1 MVSTT
6 QSLEYVN
13 LNLEDDEVSV
23 TGLINEMQSDNETG
37 YSSTDSEDEKEEVKT
52 NLTGGNSPRAQ
63 LLIRKGR
70 KLIVDKKAEKKR
82 EKEEKKDEEKAEK
95 KREKEEK
102 KDEEKAEKKREKGER
117 QREREEKKAEKS
129 EKKKSEKKSEK
140 EKKIEKTN
148 KKQTKNSDMTA
159 TTILENML
167 HEFEATIT
175 TLLETALSGK
185 SATKAIAALQTDE
198 AKESLLKVLQDGFK
212 TLPKPKATK
221 TSKNKKDVDAPKG
234 RRSAYIFMCMDNR
247 SKIKSKNEELK
258 ATEVTK
264 ELGTLWKSMSDKK
277 KKPYQQQADEDK
289 ERYTEEMKHYTPS
302 EDSEDSGS
310 GSKKKKRVTK
320 AGPKRASS
328 AYIYFCKDYRSK
340 IKEENPEL
348 TPSEIMTEMGRVW
361 REEMTDKKKKK
372 YIKLNEE
379 DKERYLE
386 EKSNWVDSESEETK
400 DSAPPEAKKSSSKK
414 STKSDS
420 DSETSKKGSKK
431 KDSKKKTPEIS
442 GFAKYAKENRK
453 ALRAEHADWSSKQIT
468 TSLGEQWSD
477 MTEEEQGTYGC

>member
-1 MVSTT
+1 M
-6 QSLEYVN
+6 
-13 LNLEDDEVSV
+13 
-23 TGLINEMQSDNETG
+23 
-37 YSSTDSEDEKEEVKT
+37 
-52 NLTGGNSPRAQ
+52 
-63 LLIRKGR
+63 
-70 KLIVDKKAEKKR
+70 DK
-82 EKEEKKDEEKAEK
+82 
-95 KREKEEK
+95 
-102 KDEEKAEKKREKGER
+102 
-117 QREREEKKAEKS
+117 
-129 EKKKSEKKSEK
+129 
-140 EKKIEKTN
+140 
-148 KKQTKNSDMTA
+148 
-159 TTILENML
+159 
-167 HEFEATIT
+167 
-175 TLLETALSGK
+175 
-185 SATKAIAALQTDE
+185 
-198 AKESLLKVLQDGFK
+198 
-212 TLPKPKATK
+212 
-221 TSKNKKDVDAPKG
+221 
-234 RRSAYIFMCMDNR
+234 R
-247 SKIKSKNEELK
+247 SKIKAKNEELK

-302 EDSEDSGS
+302 EDSDS

-348 TPSEIMTEMGRVW
+348 TPSEIMKEMGRVW

-386 EKSNWVDSESEETK
+386 EKSNWVDSDSEETK
-400 DSAPPEAKKSSSKK
+400 DSAPPKAKKSSSKK
-414 STKSDS
+414 STKSD
-420 DSETSKKGSKK
+420 TSKKGSKK
-431 KDSKKKTPEIS
+431 KTLEIS

-477 MTEEEQGTYGC
+477 MTEEEQGVYGC